1 MSAIPIF
8 IISDSIGETAR
19 TVIAAVNAQF
29 PASVTL
35 KIQRFPFI
43 TDQKTL
49 TPILQDAHQEQA
61 IIVSTLVNHTLQET
75 VTQFCQAKHLTLIDL
90 LSPLTTAISERSQTA
105 SLETPGS
112 LRKLDEHYFH
122 RISAMEFAVRY
133 DDGQDPR
140 GLLEA
145 DIVLL
150 GVSRT
155 SKTPLSMYLANQ
167 NYRVANLPLIPN
179 VPLPKELF
187 KVPAHKIIG
196 LTMPLSTLLK
206 IRQERLATL
215 GLPQT
220 TNYSNMTTVGDELAY
235 ANQIFEQLNATTIN
249 VADRSIEE
257 TASLIQ
263 TLI

>member
-8 IISDSIGETAR
+8 MISDSIGETAR
-19 TVIAAVNAQF
+19 SVVSAVAAQF
-29 PASVTL
+29 PQSVPL
-35 KIQRFPFI
+35 KIQRFPFV
-43 TDQKTL
+43 TDQSTL
-49 TPILQDAHQEQA
+49 VPILKDAQQEQA
-61 IIVSTLVNHTLQET
+61 IIVTTLVNRPLQQS
-75 VTQFCQAKHLTLIDL
+75 VTEFCQAHNLTLIDL
-90 LSPLTTAISERSQTA
+90 LSSLTTAISDRSQTD
-105 SLETPGS
+105 SLEAPGS

-133 DDGQDPR
+133 DDGKELR

-167 NYRVANLPLIPN
+167 NYRVANLPLIPG

-187 KVPAHKIIG
+187 KVPTHKIIG
-196 LTMPLSTLLK
+196 LTMPLQTLLK
-206 IRQERLATL
+206 IRTERLATL

-220 TNYSNMTTVGDELAY
+220 TNYSAATSVSDELAY
-235 ANQIFEQLNATTIN
+235 AQQLFDTLGATVIN

-263 TLI
+263 TMI

>member
-1 MSAIPIF
+1 MPAISIYML
-8 IISDSIGETAR
+8 SDSIGETAR
-19 TVIAAVNAQF
+19 GVVAAVAAQF
-29 PASVTL
+29 PPTVPL
-35 KIQRFPFI
+35 KIQRFPFV

-49 TPILQDAHQEQA
+49 IPILEDAVQEHA
-61 IIVSTLVNHTLQET
+61 IIVTTLVNQDLQQT
-75 VTQFCQAKHLTLIDL
+75 VTLFCQTHKLTLIDL
-90 LSPLTTAISERSQTA
+90 LSTLTAAISQRSQTA
-105 SLETPGS
+105 SLEAPGS

-133 DDGQDPR
+133 DDGKDPR
-140 GLLEA
+140 GLLTA

-167 NYRVANLPLIPN
+167 NFKVANLPLIPE

-187 KVPAHKIIG
+187 KVPAHKLIG
-196 LTMPLSTLLK
+196 LTMPVQNLLK
-206 IRQERLATL
+206 IRTERLAAL

-220 TNYSNMTTVGDELAY
+220 TNYTMPTKITAELDY
-235 ANQIFEQLNATTIN
+235 AQQIFDQLNATVIN
-249 VADRSIEE
+249 VAERSIEE

-263 TLI
+263 TII